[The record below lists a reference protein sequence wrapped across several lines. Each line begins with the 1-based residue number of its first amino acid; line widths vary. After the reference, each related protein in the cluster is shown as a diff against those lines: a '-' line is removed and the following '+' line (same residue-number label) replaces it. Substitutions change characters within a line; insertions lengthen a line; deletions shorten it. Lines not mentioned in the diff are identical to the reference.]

1 MNQDMLYDYERHGLF
16 QNFPPEIWL
25 ILRATRLFFE
35 SCFESWNEIENI
47 ATPLKSCKIF
57 AILIQL
63 EYHFITRG
71 ILSKDTL
78 LCLKII
84 IKLPFF

>member
-35 SCFESWNEIENI
+35 SCFESWNENCEHSNTIEKLQNI
-47 ATPLKSCKIF
+47 CNFNPT
-57 AILIQL
+57 
-63 EYHFITRG
+63 
-71 ILSKDTL
+71 
-78 LCLKII
+78 
-84 IKLPFF
+84 